1 MEQLNTQ
8 AEQPQQSS
16 NILVYTLISIIVIL
30 LIYIGYIYKTKVV
43 LSQDKLDEQ
52 YIKKESVVFDNL
64 PTYIQN
70 EYVLKSQYDYKVN
83 EYEAEISNFTNKVKL
98 EDTITTPKVVEKIIE
113 VEKVVEV
120 PKVDAINTAIPSRTQ
135 GVEAQKTI
143 EAKEHFETYTCK
155 TLKSGSEY
163 ITLKC
168 KNDLK
173 NFIEKHKDAKRF
185 EVIGLVDKQEF
196 KLIEK
201 LEDVY
206 GKVRLG
212 NLAKYSQTGLSR
224 QRVIEATWIIKKY
237 IPKNISVD
245 TVNYTV
251 TGKNKRG
258 FVVRAYK

>member
-8 AEQPQQSS
+8 AEQSQQSS

-30 LIYIGYIYKTKVV
+30 LIYIGYIYKTKEV

-64 PTYIQN
+64 PTYIQD
-70 EYVLKSQYDYKVN
+70 EYVLKSQYDYKIN
-83 EYEAEISNFTNKVKL
+83 EYESEIANFTNKVK
-98 EDTITTPKVVEKIIE
+98 DTNTTPKVVEKIIE

-120 PKVDAINTAIPSRTQ
+120 PKVDVRNTATPSHTQ
-135 GVEAQKTI
+135 GVEEQKTI

-163 ITLKC
+163 ISLKC

-173 NFIEKHKDAKRF
+173 KFIEKHKDAKRF